1 LLAYEIATYTESHI
15 EVKAMTAIAGSL
27 SSQTTA
33 PEVIFPPGNLWS
45 DEPPLESDLHREQ
58 IDLLIRLLKWWWRER
73 QDFYVSGNLTIYYS
87 PDQKKS
93 EDFRGPDFF
102 VVLGAT
108 PQERRSWVVWQEG
121 GRYPHVIIEL
131 LSDSTASTD
140 RGLKK
145 DLYQDIWRVPEY
157 FWFHPHTLEFQGF
170 RLVNG
175 VYEEIELTPEGW
187 RWSQQLQLYLAIY
200 DRQLRFFTQAGQL
213 VPLPEQFARSQL
225 EQTEAALEQER
236 QRAEQEHQRAERLA
250 QRLRELGVEE

>member
-1 LLAYEIATYTESHI
+1 MSVTAESSFQ
-15 EVKAMTAIAGSL
+15 ANN
-27 SSQTTA
+27 

-58 IDLLIRLLKWWWRER
+58 IDLLIRLLKWWWREQ

-102 VVLGAT
+102 VVLGTT
-108 PQERRSWVVWQEG
+108 PEERRSWVVWQEG
-121 GRYPHVIIEL
+121 GKYPNAIVEL

-145 DLYQDIWRVPEY
+145 DLYQYTWRVPEY

-170 RLVNG
+170 RLMNG
-175 VYEEIELTPEGW
+175 VYEEIAPTSEGW
-187 RWSQQLQLYLAIY
+187 RWSQQLHLYLGTHEGK
-200 DRQLRFFTQAGQL
+200 LRFFTPEGQL
-213 VPLPEQFARSQL
+213 VPLPEQFAQY
-225 EQTEAALEQER
+225 QAEQER
-236 QRAEQEHQRAERLA
+236 QRAEQAEVALQQERQRADRLA
-250 QRLRELGVEE
+250 QRLRELGLEE

>member
-1 LLAYEIATYTESHI
+1 LLAYEITTYAESHI

-108 PQERRSWVVWQEG
+108 PEERRSWVVWQEG
-121 GRYPHVIIEL
+121 GRYPMSL
-131 LSDSTASTD
+131 
-140 RGLKK
+140 
-145 DLYQDIWRVPEY
+145 
-157 FWFHPHTLEFQGF
+157 
-170 RLVNG
+170 
-175 VYEEIELTPEGW
+175 
-187 RWSQQLQLYLAIY
+187 
-200 DRQLRFFTQAGQL
+200 
-213 VPLPEQFARSQL
+213 
-225 EQTEAALEQER
+225 
-236 QRAEQEHQRAERLA
+236 
-250 QRLRELGVEE
+250 